1 MPFKRGSGLA
11 VNTIYFGKC
20 YRWIMGE
27 ERLVGGGG
35 LPLCVTRW
43 V

>member
-27 ERLVGGGG
+27 GRGASTVCNEVVGVNG
-35 LPLCVTRW
+35 
-43 V
+43 